1 MGTGDDA
8 GGLEVELA
16 LIGINGLRAATGA
29 QPLALRP
36 ELAEAARAHAAEM
49 AARGRPSHDSA
60 DGTPFHERIE
70 DFGYPHGTL
79 GENIAWGYPGWGEA
93 VEAWMGSPGHREN
106 LLREGFDEV
115 GLGEA
120 VGHSVPDRGANPDGA
135 YGTGV
140 AYEDR
145 DGDGGYDAGEG
156 LAGAAVRAVR
166 VGDDGEEAA
175 AATLE
180 TTGSGSG
187 WFQGVLGPGAYRV
200 GLAGADG
207 EGTAVGEVAVG
218 GENAFVEIM
227 IA

>member
-1 MGTGDDA
+1 MGADDDA
-8 GGLEVELA
+8 AGLGAELA
-16 LIGINGLRAATGA
+16 LIGINGLRAAADA

-60 DGTPFHERIE
+60 DGTPFHERLE
-70 DFGYPHGTL
+70 DFGYPHGAL

-120 VGHSVPDRGANPDGA
+120 GGHYVQDLGADPDEAYLVGV
-135 YGTGV
+135 V
-140 AYEDR
+140 YEDL

-166 VGDDGEEAA
+166 VGGDGEEDAA
-175 AATLE
+175 AALG

-187 WFQGVLGPGAYRV
+187 WFQGVLGPGVYRV
-200 GLAGADG
+200 GLAGGDG
-207 EGTAVGEVAVG
+207 GGAAAREVAVG
-218 GENAFVEIM
+218 DENAFVEIA